1 MEIARHYDMLG
12 ELQLI
17 AKEHLWAKHLYWQ
30 PYLCWWHINCNPP
43 QTCVAQGVC
52 LHTKMAL
59 WLQSNKITCNRIWQG
74 YMSWWWDDIKGICN
88 TSAERW
94 YIWVCYWPMIK
105 RNMEVDFVK
114 QRTDKARKTFF
125 AVESIG
131 SRAYPASP
139 LVKSKL
145 YWSKCMTRMIHGLE
159 ILPLSNPSVAMM
171 AKWHGAMAK
180 LVHGQ
185 SKQTTNVTP
194 TATLGWHS
202 LECHITLITMLFL
215 WQIQVLPMNNI

>member
-1 MEIARHYDMLG
+1 
-12 ELQLI
+12 
-17 AKEHLWAKHLYWQ
+17 
-30 PYLCWWHINCNPP
+30 
-43 QTCVAQGVC
+43 
-52 LHTKMAL
+52 
-59 WLQSNKITCNRIWQG
+59 
-74 YMSWWWDDIKGICN
+74 
-88 TSAERW
+88 
-94 YIWVCYWPMIK
+94 MIK

-171 AKWHGAMAK
+171 AK
-180 LVHGQ
+180 
-185 SKQTTNVTP
+185 
-194 TATLGWHS
+194 
-202 LECHITLITMLFL
+202 
-215 WQIQVLPMNNI
+215 